1 MNVMDIAAT
10 LVDRRTK
17 QIAELNGCAVGIS
30 RMTAHPQ
37 WERHPTGDELLHV
50 IEGRLRLRI
59 LDGDTTTEA
68 VLGPGELAV
77 VPKGLWHSPQ
87 PIGEVT
93 LVYVTPVEDSEIS
106 DEDDPR

>member
-1 MNVMDIAAT
+1 MNVMEIAAT
-10 LVDRRTK
+10 LVERRTQ
-17 QIAELNGCAVGIS
+17 QIGELNVCAVGIS

-50 IEGRLRLRI
+50 IEGRLHLRI

-68 VLGPGELAV
+68 ELGPGELAV

-93 LVYVTPVEDSEIS
+93 LVYVTPLEKSEIS
-106 DEDDPR
+106 NKDDPR